1 MIKKWTQNDPEMD
14 PKRSKN
20 RPEMIQ
26 KWTQNDPKMAKWSI
40 LENLKNIVMT
50 HQLISRFKI
59 FSKIS
64 DFEIFIFSQNRILN
78 FWCYLPK
85 LNFGSLTEIFIE
97 MIFGQELPKNGQN
110 DQFSVEK

>member
-59 FSKIS
+59 LENFFRK
-64 DFEIFIFSQNRILN
+64 FRILK
-78 FWCYLPK
+78 FLSFPK
-85 LNFGSLTEIFIE
+85 TEFSIFDVIY
-97 MIFGQELPKNGQN
+97 QNWTLDRKPK
-110 DQFSVEK
+110 FS